1 MKIVSGKTGS
11 PHVTSH
17 EFRQIIEGTIGQ
29 ESYILKSGD
38 NLEPELVSN
47 NLLKIKSGKMSHHG
61 NVSSVENYDEIELT
75 NGTQGMKRID
85 LIVNRYTR
93 NDETKI
99 ENNSWVC
106 IVGTP
111 DASSPTVPSYTAGNL
126 QEGDLIDDC
135 PVLQISY
142 DGINVTEVKKL
153 LSVAKNSSEME
164 SEIAELNRKTI
175 AEYDTLWTNAVIM
188 RQGSRR
194 TINFHYADIASKITL
209 PEKDRPYHDK
219 GACASV
225 YNGGSVAVL
234 IVRKNGEIAVS
245 NQYGTIASGGIYG
258 QIEYDV

>member
-1 MKIVSGKTGS
+1 MKIVSGKIGK

-47 NLLKIKSGKMSHHG
+47 NLLKIKSGMMSHHG

-99 ENNSWVC
+99 ENNSWIC

-111 DASSPTVPSYTAGNL
+111 DASSPTVPYYTAGNL

-142 DGINVTEVKKL
+142 DGINVTGVKKL

-164 SEIAELNRKTI
+164 SEITELNRNISEALNGNKIDRKTKVITVNDGAAAIELITNVSATYGEYPVVI
-175 AEYDTLWTNAVIM
+175 ATNGDGLANSI
-188 RQGSRR
+188 
-194 TINFHYADIASKITL
+194 DIAATRIQNDICYAILAK
-209 PEKDRPYHDK
+209 
-219 GACASV
+219 
-225 YNGGSVAVL
+225 AVTTAGNMR
-234 IVRKNGEIAVS
+234 INYTV
-245 NQYGTIASGGIYG
+245 IY
-258 QIEYDV
+258 